1 MAKQTKRQQ
10 ETIEKVMH
18 EFKEGDLVSGS
29 GHTVTDRDQAIAIAL
44 SEAGVSNRQTGKSKA
59 KATRARRTGARSGR
73 KRQPRAA
80 EPRLAVRPELN
91 PSPCLAGLSP
101 LTPRPGPPAR

>member
-10 ETIEKVMH
+10 ATIEKVMH

-44 SEAGVSNRQTGKSKA
+44 SEAGASNRQSGKGGKGGADKTSSGKS
-59 KATRARRTGARSGR
+59 RSG
-73 KRQPRAA
+73 KD
-80 EPRLAVRPELN
+80 
-91 PSPCLAGLSP
+91 G
-101 LTPRPGPPAR
+101 

>member
-59 KATRARRTGARSGR
+59 KATRSKADRSKVGKKETAKSGR
-73 KRQPRAA
+73 AK
-80 EPRLAVRPELN
+80 
-91 PSPCLAGLSP
+91 AG
-101 LTPRPGPPAR
+101 GKA